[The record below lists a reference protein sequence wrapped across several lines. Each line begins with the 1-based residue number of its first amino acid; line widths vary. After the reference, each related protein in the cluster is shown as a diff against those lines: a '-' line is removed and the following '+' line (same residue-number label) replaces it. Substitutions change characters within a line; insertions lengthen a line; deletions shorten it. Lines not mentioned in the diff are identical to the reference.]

1 MIARMQFGRTGHLSS
16 RAIFGAAALGRVT
29 QDECDATMALLE
41 RFGVNHVDTAA
52 SYGESEKRLG
62 SWIARHGR
70 PSFLATKSE
79 QRTKNAALEEL
90 QRSLER
96 LQVDFVDLWQM
107 HFLLDP
113 EEWQIAM
120 GAGGMLEAALE
131 ARRQGLVRFIGVTGH
146 EVAIAERH
154 LAALE
159 RFDFDSVL
167 LPYSFILMENLLYR
181 ENMEKVLQRCAQSET
196 AVQTI
201 KGIVRA
207 PWGGRPPS
215 RATWYEPLEEQA
227 DIDLAVAWILG
238 NPQVFLN
245 TVGDI
250 HVLPKVLEAASRF
263 ETRPS
268 DQAMQALLAR
278 TEMAPLFV

>member
-1 MIARMQFGRTGHLSS
+1 MISTMQFGRTGHLST
-16 RAIFGAAALGRVT
+16 RIIFGAAALGGVS
-29 QDECDATMALLE
+29 QAEADATMELLE
-41 RFGVNHVDTAA
+41 QYGVNHVDTAA
-52 SYGESEKRLG
+52 SYGESELRLG
-62 SWIARHGR
+62 SWIARHRR
-70 PSFLATKSE
+70 PSFLATKSGE
-79 QRTKNAALEEL
+79 RTAAKAREEL
-90 QRSLER
+90 ERSLER
-96 LQVDFVDLWQM
+96 LHVDRVDLWQM

-113 EEWQIAM
+113 AEWQVAM
-120 GAGGMLEAALE
+120 GPGGMLEAAIQ
-131 ARRQGLVRFIGVTGH
+131 ARQEGLIRFIGVTGH
-146 EVAIAERH
+146 EIAIAERH

-167 LPYSFILMENLLYR
+167 LPYSYLQMQNPVYR
-181 ENMEKVLQRCAQSET
+181 ENVEKVFQRCAERKT

-207 PWGGRPPS
+207 PWGDRAHT

-227 DIDLAVAWILG
+227 DIDLAVHWILG

-263 ETRPS
+263 VERP
-268 DQAMQALLAR
+268 DDAAMEALVR
-278 TEMAPLFV
+278 RKEMAPLFV